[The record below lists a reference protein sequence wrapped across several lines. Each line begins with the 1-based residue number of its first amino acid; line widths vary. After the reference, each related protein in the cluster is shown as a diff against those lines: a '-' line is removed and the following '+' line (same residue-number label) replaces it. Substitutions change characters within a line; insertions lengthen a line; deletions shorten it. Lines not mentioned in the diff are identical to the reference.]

1 MPNIFDPIESD
12 GDDAIRH
19 AKQAFIDAFT
29 KQGHKERIESELF
42 SLTYDDRKR
51 LRLCCFIPDQTKPDR
66 GCQNIATFQIWLG
79 DNPTPDDYTET
90 CDEHLLQMLD
100 DSSRFELIRI
110 TEKE

>member
-1 MPNIFDPIESD
+1 MPSIFDPIESD
-12 GDDAIRH
+12 GGDTIRY

-29 KQGHKERIESELF
+29 KQGNKEPMELELS
-42 SLTYDDRKR
+42 SLAHDDRKR
-51 LRLCCFIPDQTKPDR
+51 LRLCCCIPDQAKPDQ
-66 GCQNIATFQIWLG
+66 GCQNIATFQVWLG

-90 CDEHLLQMLD
+90 CDEHLLEMLD